1 MITCSDNGDRMKQ
14 LQTHEVSVNT
24 ADDQQVK
31 TLETRVCELEEEI
44 RELREGEGCRFSLES
59 IASDDSKVAFYT
71 GSLLLTTSKY
81 VLISWVQQY
90 LRDSRRILDHSNK
103 GHPRSL
109 PLIEEFFLTQSAYDW
124 DC

>member
-44 RELREGEGCRFSLES
+44 GELREGEGCRFSLES

-71 GSLLLTTSKY
+71 GFPSFDHLK
-81 VLISWVQQY
+81 ICF
-90 LRDSRRILDHSNK
+90 DILGPAVSQ
-103 GHPRSL
+103 R
-109 PLIEEFFLTQSAYDW
+109 F
-124 DC
+124 